1 MNISTGY
8 GLALAS
14 CGELCGR
21 PCIAR
26 RDNGGQSL
34 RAHHGEF
41 TARRVCRVS
50 RPRSSSSR
58 ESRIIT
64 RGRDRKLVCGG
75 LRRTQPRSLTHA
87 RLSIRRQIGAKSLLY
102 LPHLVKKKKLCF
114 SRRTKSCESAAAL
127 QKPRDNQRPR
137 LIKSCKNRSSFMG
150 NCGQ

>member
-64 RGRDRKLVCGG
+64 RGRDRKLVCGV
-75 LRRTQPRSLTHA
+75 TATHEATFTHA
-87 RLSIRRQIGAKSLLY
+87 CAIINTRPNRCKESPIFATFGQKEEVMFFTKYEKLRERQGTSKTA
-102 LPHLVKKKKLCF
+102 
-114 SRRTKSCESAAAL
+114 RQSAAASY
-127 QKPRDNQRPR
+127 K
-137 LIKSCKNRSSFMG
+137 IV
-150 NCGQ
+150 